1 MYQILKVMNQNF
13 EQQKQLYFQ
22 GSSSTDNDEGG
33 LDLSHVQSTVMRKL
47 PLIASVTIAMTGLA
61 FFKTLLLP
69 PVYVA
74 NFELLPELVNVETK
88 VTASGDNAGATRGEI
103 TAVELD
109 DIQLKILK
117 SPTTI
122 SKVIT
127 ALQTKYP
134 QLDYQT
140 LTDDLTVE
148 FIRDSQN
155 KKNVLSVSYEHRD
168 QQQVSDV
175 IGVLTE
181 TYLDYSADKRA
192 EGVQRGID
200 VLEQQ
205 IPKVTQQVD
214 QLENQLQTLRDK
226 YNFIEPGVSLNP
238 ISDRTNLITQEQD
251 TVASQLQQMRL
262 KLRTLDRE
270 LRSQPTTSPTAIELA
285 TPRYQGLLNQLR
297 EIDIKISTKSSIF
310 SNKTAEIQ
318 VLEEERR
325 RIVSLIRQ
333 ASTGI
338 RQKLVNEITTLENR
352 QRLAQRESAKLRSQL
367 KTTSDVANNYSKL
380 QEQLKTAKNQLNEF
394 TLRRDALAID
404 AARQEAPWQLLAPA
418 GEPYNSDLSPSNRL
432 LLGSSFGLLLGVGLA
447 LMLDKHQKIVYT
459 SAKVE
464 EVTNLPVLG
473 NIPHAPKSW
482 QLSLLSP
489 AKNTQEQK
497 QLPSSDIYRDP
508 DQPGQLAFPDLFP
521 SSIEAFR
528 SFAANLGLLNFST
541 DSEFLKF
548 DTNIKSLAITSAV
561 SGEGKSTVALNLA
574 RASASMGRRVL
585 LVDADV
591 RSKVRL
597 TESLGLESEVGLK
610 NILNQNSP
618 NLALQHIKKSPLDDN
633 LYVLCSGFDE
643 CRDSSRLLASGQM
656 HLLMEELKAN
666 FDLVIYDLCAVVGYA
681 DVNLIAGKTDG
692 VVMVTGLGK
701 IDQTLLGKAVD
712 QLRMSNVPVLG
723 IAVNNIAKA

>member
-1 MYQILKVMNQNF
+1 MNQNF
-13 EQQKQLYFQ
+13 EHQKTLSFP
-22 GSSSTDNDEGG
+22 GSPTTENAEGG
-33 LDLSHVQSTVMRKL
+33 LNLSHVQSTVMRKL
-47 PLIASVTIAMTGLA
+47 PLIASITIAMTSLA
-61 FFKTLLLP
+61 FFKTRLFP

-74 NFELLPELVNVETK
+74 SFELLPELVNIETK
-88 VTASGDNAGATRGEI
+88 VTATGDNSGATRGEI

-122 SKVIT
+122 SKAIDE
-127 ALQTKYP
+127 LQTKYP
-134 QLDYQT
+134 ELNYQS
-140 LTDDLTVE
+140 LTQDLKVE

-155 KKNVLSVSYEHRD
+155 KKNVLSVSYEHPD

-175 IGVLTE
+175 INVLTE
-181 TYLDYSADKRA
+181 TYLDYSANKRS
-192 EGVQRGID
+192 EGVQRGIT
-200 VLEQQ
+200 VLDQQ
-205 IPKVTQQVD
+205 IPKVAQQVD
-214 QLENQLQTLRDK
+214 QLENQMQALRDK
-226 YNFIEPGVSLNP
+226 YNFIDGVSLNP
-238 ISDRTNLITQEQD
+238 LSDRSNLMTQEQNQ
-251 TVASQLQQMRL
+251 VASELQQMRL

-297 EIDIKISTKSSIF
+297 VIDIKISTKSAIF
-310 SNKTAEIQ
+310 SNRTAEIQ
-318 VLEEERR
+318 VLEEERS
-325 RIVSLIRQ
+325 RIVSLIKQ
-333 ASTGI
+333 ASRGI

-352 QRLAQRESAKLRSQL
+352 QRLAQRESTKLRSQL
-367 KTTSDVANNYSKL
+367 KTTSTVANKYNKL
-380 QEQLKTAKNQLNEF
+380 EEQLNAAKSQLTEF
-394 TLRRDALAID
+394 TIRRDALSID

-418 GEPYNSDLSPSNRL
+418 GEPYNSDLSASNRL
-432 LLGSSFGLLLGVGLA
+432 FLGSSFGLLLGVGIA
-447 LMLDKHQKIVYT
+447 LMLDKTQKIVYT

-464 EVTNLPVLG
+464 EITNLPVLG
-473 NIPHAPKSW
+473 SIPHTPKRK
-482 QLSLLSP
+482 QLSLLGQ
-489 AKNTQEQK
+489 AKGTANLK
-497 QLPSSDIYRDP
+497 QLPASDIYREP
-508 DQPGQLAFPDLFP
+508 DDTGVLAFPELFP
-521 SSIEAFR
+521 SSVEAFR

-618 NLALQHIKKSPLDDN
+618 SLALQHIRKSPLDDN
-633 LYVLCSGFDE
+633 LYVLSSGFDE
-643 CRDSSRLLASGQM
+643 CRDSSRMLASGQM
-656 HLLMEELKAN
+656 HLLMEELKEN

-681 DVNLIAGKTDG
+681 DVQLMARNTDG
-692 VVMVTGLGK
+692 VIMVTGLGK
-701 IDQTLLGKAVD
+701 IDKTLLAKAVD
-712 QLRMSNVPVLG
+712 QLRMASVPVLG
-723 IAVNNIAKA
+723 IAVNNVANKS